1 MLAVL
6 LALTAAISFGCSD
19 YVAGRAARRAG
30 TVVSV
35 AFTAEV
41 AKAVLVILVVPF
53 VSSKNPSAPSLAWGA
68 AAGVSGGVGEMAL
81 YLGFRHAA
89 FSVVSSVSA
98 VGAAMFP
105 VLAGFLF
112 GERPGAFS
120 LVGIALTLP
129 AIMALSARPGKANAS
144 KKCERDAATSAPG
157 GTNACNPVAYPNP
170 EIRKGP
176 AAGVVWGLA
185 AGAGFGLSLIGLNR
199 AGSRT
204 DLWPLA
210 IAELAAVAIIA
221 CTAAAIGELK
231 LPPTGTR
238 RLSALTGIMGS
249 LGIFSYFLSTHR
261 GLLVVTAVIYS
272 LYPAAT
278 ILLAKVLSGERL
290 TSVRIIGLC
299 LAAVSVGL
307 IAVGVST

>member
-1 MLAVL
+1 MLAIL
-6 LALTAAISFGCSD
+6 LALGAAISFGGSD

-30 TVVSV
+30 TVMSV
-35 AFTAEV
+35 AVTAEV
-41 AKAVLVILVVPF
+41 TKAVLVMSVVPF
-53 VSSKNPSAPSLAWGA
+53 VSSQTPSASSLVWGA
-68 AAGVSGGVGEMAL
+68 VAGVCGGAGEMAL

-89 FSVVSSVSA
+89 FSLASSVSA
-98 VGAAMFP
+98 VGAAAFP

-120 LVGIALTLP
+120 LAGIALTLP
-129 AIMALSARPGKANAS
+129 AIVAVSASRGKSSADNGS
-144 KKCERDAATSAPG
+144 GSDAATSAHSEIDARDP
-157 GTNACNPVAYPNP
+157 TVHHKP
-170 EIRKGP
+170 EIMGRN
-176 AAGVVWGLA
+176 AAAVVWGLA

-210 IAELAAVAIIA
+210 IAELAAVATIA

-238 RLSALTGIMGS
+238 RLSALTGVMGS
-249 LGIFSYFLSTHR
+249 LGIFSYFLATHR
-261 GLLVVTAVIYS
+261 GLLAVTAVIYS

-278 ILLAKVLSGERL
+278 ILLARALSGERL
-290 TSVRIIGLC
+290 TGVRVIGLC

-307 IAVGVST
+307 IAVGASS